1 MLEAAVV
8 TLLVA
13 CPLVG
18 AVTGRWL
25 AVLLPVVVWPVF
37 YLGLNENWWLD
48 GTGDG
53 WPLVAGL
60 LLLLGTATTA
70 VAVAVSRTLKP
81 RTGTSRPY
89 RPTPAGD

>member
-8 TLLVA
+8 GLLVA

-18 AVTGRWL
+18 AVTRRWL
-25 AVLLPVVVWPVF
+25 AVLLPVVAWPVF
-37 YLGLNENWWLD
+37 YVGLNENLWLD

-60 LLLLGTATTA
+60 LLLFGTATTA

-81 RTGTSRPY
+81 ADGGESAVTTDACR
-89 RPTPAGD
+89 